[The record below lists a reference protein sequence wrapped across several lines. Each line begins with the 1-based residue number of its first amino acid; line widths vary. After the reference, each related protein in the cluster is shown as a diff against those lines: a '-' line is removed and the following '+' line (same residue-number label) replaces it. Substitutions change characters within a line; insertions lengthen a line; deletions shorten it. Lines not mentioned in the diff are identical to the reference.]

1 MFPKLLSLTKF
12 SFRSILSLVNVVLRL
27 FRSVKVM
34 FSKLC
39 KKGGITMHDNP
50 KMMTIR
56 EIAKTGLLSEHA
68 LRLLLKEGKLPAIY
82 IGNKA
87 LVNYDKLR
95 TELQN
100 LDTGLTINT
109 QTTD

>member
-1 MFPKLLSLTKF
+1 MQ
-12 SFRSILSLVNVVLRL
+12 
-27 FRSVKVM
+27 
-34 FSKLC
+34 
-39 KKGGITMHDNP
+39 DNP

-100 LDTGLTINT
+100 LDTGLAINT